1 MNLNNLVVQTDRSQ
15 APVIMYTHS
24 LQRKKAGKVVRH
36 ENFLYMRA
44 APALS
49 WRLDPDDSLS
59 DWTLR
64 VSSSDNP
71 AIGSH
76 GYVAQTKHSMTSLRA
91 ASSVTRA
98 PIKTYFVH
106 KTILGVGP
114 RRSEF
119 FAKLFRRDVEDSRDD
134 VSSCSVSKNSTRI
147 ELLPLAAARFPAM
160 LDYLYAAPGTP
171 LDINTQD
178 AVAMRHLASSFG
190 IKDLF
195 METTDFIKEDL
206 NPETAPVYLME
217 AKKFKNDKVAKSAIL
232 TMAKDFKAVKLTAL
246 SQLPP
251 HFLLEIVQSESMNLK
266 SSGTFS
272 SKIAAYCRCRQDE
285 ITLPLLEGLT
295 DARTMLTIAE
305 DESLYFLHLLISLGG
320 KEDDNGH
327 SLFARCMIHAPTNL
341 SKARFS
347 NSGEIRKASLR
358 HRQNN
363 LDLYANLPDR
373 IKVQI
378 LEKSSPLQ
386 IPANASEEKDPK
398 VSKKEDKRAKKQ
410 VLRMKA
416 DMEEMKLTYD
426 KKLEYL
432 QTKLKKKEEE
442 LMSIGSTHR
451 Q

>member
-1 MNLNNLVVQTDRSQ
+1 MVQTDKSQ
-15 APVIMYTHS
+15 APVVIMYSHS
-24 LQRKKAGKVVRH
+24 SQRKKVGKVVRH

-76 GYVAQTKHSMTSLRA
+76 GYVAQTKHSMNSLRTS
-91 ASSVTRA
+91 SSVTRA

-119 FAKLFRRDVEDSRDD
+119 FAKLFKRNVEDSRDD
-134 VSSCSVSKNSTRI
+134 ASSCSVSKNSTKI

-171 LDINTQD
+171 LDINTLD

-217 AKKFKNDKVAKSAIL
+217 ARKFKNEKVAKSAIL

-251 HFLLEIVQSESMNLK
+251 HCLLEIVQSEFMDLK
-266 SSGTFS
+266 SSEIFS

-295 DARTMLTIAE
+295 DARTMPTIAE
-305 DESLYFLHLLISLGG
+305 DESLYFLHLLILLGG
-320 KEDDNGH
+320 KEDNNGH
-327 SLFARCMIHAPTNL
+327 SLFTRCMIHAPTNL
-341 SKARFS
+341 SKARNLK
-347 NSGEIRKASLR
+347 NSGETSKASLR

-363 LDLYANLPDR
+363 LDLYANLPDK

-378 LEKSSPLQ
+378 LEKSPSLTQ
-386 IPANASEEKDPK
+386 IPANGSEENKPI
-398 VSKKEDKRAKKQ
+398 VSRIVDKRAKKQ
-410 VLRMKA
+410 VLKMKA
-416 DMEEMKLTYD
+416 DMEEMKSTYD

-432 QTKLKKKEEE
+432 QTKLKKKEDE
-442 LMSIGSTHR
+442 LMSIGSTHK

>member
-1 MNLNNLVVQTDRSQ
+1 
-15 APVIMYTHS
+15 
-24 LQRKKAGKVVRH
+24 
-36 ENFLYMRA
+36 
-44 APALS
+44 
-49 WRLDPDDSLS
+49 
-59 DWTLR
+59 
-64 VSSSDNP
+64 
-71 AIGSH
+71 
-76 GYVAQTKHSMTSLRA
+76 
-91 ASSVTRA
+91 
-98 PIKTYFVH
+98 
-106 KTILGVGP
+106 
-114 RRSEF
+114 
-119 FAKLFRRDVEDSRDD
+119 
-134 VSSCSVSKNSTRI
+134 
-147 ELLPLAAARFPAM
+147 
-160 LDYLYAAPGTP
+160 
-171 LDINTQD
+171 
-178 AVAMRHLASSFG
+178 MRHLASSFG

-206 NPETAPVYLME
+206 NPETAPVYLVE
-217 AKKFKNDKVAKSAIL
+217 ARKFKNEKVAKSAIL

-251 HFLLEIVQSESMNLK
+251 HFLLEIVQSESMDLK
-266 SSGTFS
+266 SSEIYS
-272 SKIAAYCRCRQDE
+272 SKIAAYCRCRQEE

-295 DARTMLTIAE
+295 DARTMPTIAE

-341 SKARFS
+341 SKARNIS
-347 NSGEIRKASLR
+347 NSGAISKASLR

-386 IPANASEEKDPK
+386 IPANVSQEKKPK
-398 VSKKEDKRAKKQ
+398 VSRIEDKRAKKQ
-410 VLRMKA
+410 VLKMKA
-416 DMEEMKLTYD
+416 DMEEMKSTYD